1 MSSSTF
7 SNNIEKYLNS
17 TDDNIDTF
25 FKKIGDTD
33 KVFLKE
39 IKRYT
44 KLFPTI
50 QKDDRIHLVRAFEQN
65 LRLFTMISTDV
76 LKKYTDL
83 IELYKSQ

>member
-50 QKDDRIHLVRAFEQN
+50 EKDSRIHLVRAFEQN
-65 LRLFTMISTDV
+65 LQLFTMISTDV
-76 LKKYTDL
+76 LKKYTEL
-83 IELYKSQ
+83 IELYKRQ